1 MHTHGEVQ
9 NEVVHEHIV
18 MNSDYDKSGKVIEFS
33 RLEKYV
39 VKKVYCGKCEEW
51 METDS
56 RDIITDYLCPNCCT
70 NWK

>member
-39 VKKVYCGKCEEW
+39 VKKFTLIYVKNG
-51 METDS
+51 
-56 RDIITDYLCPNCCT
+56 
-70 NWK
+70 WKQIVVTL